1 MNLDGFLLVVR
12 KTDFEKSAN
21 RFLKLDEDKLT
32 IKLRVYRL
40 PDVNHGGFS
49 GDEANQSCPAL
60 RIVSQFRPTKSL
72 SSRTVRMGA
81 MLIGRRR
88 AGRGG
93 VRRVTTLYTASWE
106 SYTQGYTAG
115 LRTRPHQ

>member
-88 AGRGG
+88 AGRGAADHPW
-93 VRRVTTLYTASWE
+93 RDAAQPCETTQA
-106 SYTQGYTAG
+106 
-115 LRTRPHQ
+115 TRGPLARS